1 MSNQQ
6 NSEVFVIDCPTD
18 TVVFMTML
26 ERHLYVLAGMYPD
39 IYNTFPGIGI
49 YAGGSMAMVRRG
61 LMHSVNGVDIAFRNR
76 DLANALLNAHGKDYF
91 KDYKFAGVD
100 IDFGPDG
107 AALEGSDAVSIVAA
121 SGYFYNLSELHS
133 QYTELLRWAKEK
145 QDKVLEDKFNGR
157 LALLR
162 TI

>member
-1 MSNQQ
+1 MGNQQ
-6 NSEVFVIDCPTD
+6 SSEVFVIDCPMD
-18 TVVFMTML
+18 TVVFMVL
-26 ERHLYVLAGMYPD
+26 LKQHLYDLVGGYPD
-39 IYNTFPGIGI
+39 ICNTCPGI
-49 YAGGSMAMVRRG
+49 YAGGSIAMVHHG
-61 LMHSVNGVDIAFRNR
+61 LMHSVNDVDIAFRDR
-76 DLANALLNAHGKDYF
+76 VLANALLNTYGKDYF
-91 KDYKFAGVD
+91 KDYKFMGVD

-107 AALEGSDAVSIVAA
+107 VVLEGSDANSIVAA
-121 SGYFYNLSELHS
+121 SGYFYSLSELHS